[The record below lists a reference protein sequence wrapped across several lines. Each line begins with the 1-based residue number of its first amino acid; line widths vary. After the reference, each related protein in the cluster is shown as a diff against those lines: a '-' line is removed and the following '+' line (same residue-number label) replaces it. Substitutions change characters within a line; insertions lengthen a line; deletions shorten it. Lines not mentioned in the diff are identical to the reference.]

1 MTIEARMADGR
12 ILEFPDGTDPQVI
25 QATVKK
31 LIAEKAA
38 QESKL
43 TTDPVSNSFD
53 GRNMKTFEIKA
64 PDGNTYRI
72 KGPDGATQEE
82 AYQALLVQHPEA
94 AISSKKVGMGLDAV
108 ALLILI
114 TVIVFGIAFYIE
126 RKLTKSLRTKAQ
138 KIWLM
143 IAATSFAIGLT
154 GIANELVVMP
164 YSGLSTLYEK
174 VFSYALANIFAIPA
188 ISGLVIWMLQARAS
202 SDSLTGNLSED
213 IAHLPNAKE
222 EALIEKEQPTES
234 IYAQA
239 LHELEGGNRN
249 DGLWAK
255 CFAEA
260 DGSEHIAKAQYIKI
274 RVAQI
279 QLAENQAA
287 NHTA

>member
-12 ILEFPDGTDPQVI
+12 ILEFPDGTDPHVI

-31 LIAEKAA
+31 LIAEKAV

-43 TTDPVSNSFD
+43 TTDTVSNSLD
-53 GRNMKTFEIKA
+53 GRKMKIYKFKA

-72 KGPDGATQEE
+72 EGPDGATELE
-82 AYQALLVQHPEA
+82 IKQALLEQNPEA
-94 AISSKKVGMGLDAV
+94 FIPAAQHGFGLDAV
-108 ALLILI
+108 ALLILV
-114 TVIVFGIAFYIE
+114 TVIGFGIAFYIE

-143 IAATSFAIGLT
+143 IAATSLAIGLT

-164 YSGLSTLYEK
+164 YSGLSTHYEK
-174 VFSYALANIFAIPA
+174 VFSYTLANIFAIPA

-202 SDSLTGNLSED
+202 SGSLAGKLSVD
-213 IAHLPNAKE
+213 IEHFPDAKE
-222 EALIEKEQPTES
+222 EAFIEKEQPTES

-260 DGSEHIAKAQYIKI
+260 DGAEHIAKAQYIKI
-274 RVAQI
+274 RVPQI
-279 QLAENQAA
+279 QLAKNQAA
-287 NHTA
+287 NPTA

>member
-12 ILEFPDGTDPQVI
+12 ILEFPDGTDPHVI

-31 LIAEKAA
+31 LIAEKVV

-43 TTDPVSNSFD
+43 TNDAVSNSLD
-53 GRNMKTFEIKA
+53 GRNMKTYELKA
-64 PDGNTYRI
+64 PDGKTYI
-72 KGPDGATQEE
+72 IEGPDGATDQEVL
-82 AYQALLVQHPEA
+82 QAILTRKPEA
-94 AISSKKVGMGLDAV
+94 GIPPKQHGFGLDAV

-114 TVIVFGIAFYIE
+114 TVIGFGIAFYIE

-143 IAATSFAIGLT
+143 IAATSLAIGLT

-164 YSGLSTLYEK
+164 YSGLSINYEK
-174 VFSYALANIFAIPA
+174 IFSYTLANIFAIPA

-202 SDSLTGNLSED
+202 NGSFKGNSPLD
-213 IAHLPNAKE
+213 IEHIPDGKE
-222 EALIEKEQPTES
+222 EAFIEKVQPSES

-260 DGSEHIAKAQYIKI
+260 DGAEHVSSPK
-274 RVAQI
+274 R
-279 QLAENQAA
+279 
-287 NHTA
+287 

>member
-1 MTIEARMADGR
+1 MTIEAHMADGR

-31 LIAEKAA
+31 LIAEKAV

-43 TTDPVSNSFD
+43 TTDTVSNSLD
-53 GRNMKTFEIKA
+53 GRTMKTYELKA
-64 PDGNTYRI
+64 PDGKTYTI
-72 KGPDGATQEE
+72 EGPDGATDQEVL
-82 AYQALLVQHPEA
+82 QAILTRKPEA
-94 AISSKKVGMGLDAV
+94 GIPPKQYGFGFDAV

-114 TVIVFGIAFYIE
+114 TVIGFGIAFYIE

-164 YSGLSTLYEK
+164 YSGLSTHYEK

-202 SDSLTGNLSED
+202 NGSLTDNLSLD
-213 IAHLPNAKE
+213 IEHLPNAKQ
-222 EALIEKEQPTES
+222 EAFIEKEQPTES

-249 DGLWAK
+249 DGLWAR
-255 CFAEA
+255 CFADA
-260 DGSEHIAKAQYIKI
+260 DGLENVAKAQYIKI
-274 RVAQI
+274 RVD
-279 QLAENQAA
+279 QLQLSIGQS
-287 NHTA
+287 